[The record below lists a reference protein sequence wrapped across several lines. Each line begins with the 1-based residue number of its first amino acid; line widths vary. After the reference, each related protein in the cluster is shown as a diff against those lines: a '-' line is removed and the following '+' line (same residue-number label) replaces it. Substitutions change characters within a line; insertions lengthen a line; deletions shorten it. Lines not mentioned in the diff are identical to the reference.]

1 MHVKKIGS
9 PIQRMHRVKSWLA
22 LMLMAA
28 TFAGISGQANAMAYC
43 ALRDPVNTIYELF
56 PAADSYRS
64 SVRTVDRRAR
74 QAVLEKLP
82 FSLHFNELGRHTLYV
97 AQIGKAK
104 TLGFVHARSE
114 LEEWGIT
121 EYAWALSPKLEVT
134 GVKVQRSRD
143 PLNKSLVT
151 TPNYASVI
159 GKNVESLVAQY
170 DVAIGRKDMR
180 LASFIASALKS
191 IVITRSVWR
200 DEVDE
205 AARLGVLQQ
214 IFPRSHELQQIDT
227 LLPDKTLKKLAS
239 LEMQSSP
246 IFDRSLLQG
255 SLVMDAQGDALGIF
269 IEAPLTDAEPART
282 LWWFVAN
289 DGLVMRVVND
299 HTLVSDLD
307 FANVIGIHPPTEL
320 ASCSTLADLA
330 ALEISTIARTHI
342 GVATH

>member
-1 MHVKKIGS
+1 MYKQKIGNQM
-9 PIQRMHRVKSWLA
+9 QRWLA

-28 TFAGISGQANAMAYC
+28 VLLALSGRATAMAYC

-64 SVRTVDRRAR
+64 SVRTVDRGAR

-97 AQIGKAK
+97 AQIGKSK

-121 EYAWALSPKLEVT
+121 EYAWALSPKLEVA

-151 TPNYASVI
+151 TPNYANVI
-159 GKNVESLVAQY
+159 GKDVEALIKQY
-170 DVAIGRKDMR
+170 DAAIDKKDLR

-200 DEVDE
+200 DEVDV

-214 IFPRSHELQQIDT
+214 IFPGSHELQSIDK
-227 LLPDKTLKKLAS
+227 LLPEKTLKKLAS

-246 IFDRSLLQG
+246 VFDRELLQG
-255 SLVMDAQGDALGIF
+255 ALVMDARGDALGIF
-269 IEAPLTDAEPART
+269 IEAPFTDAEPART
-282 LWWFVAN
+282 LWWFVGN
-289 DGLVMRVVND
+289 DGLVLRVVSD
-299 HTLVSDLD
+299 QTLISDLD
-307 FANVIGIHPPTEL
+307 FSSVVGVQPPTEL

-330 ALEISTIARTHI
+330 ALEISTIARSHI
-342 GVATH
+342 GVDAR